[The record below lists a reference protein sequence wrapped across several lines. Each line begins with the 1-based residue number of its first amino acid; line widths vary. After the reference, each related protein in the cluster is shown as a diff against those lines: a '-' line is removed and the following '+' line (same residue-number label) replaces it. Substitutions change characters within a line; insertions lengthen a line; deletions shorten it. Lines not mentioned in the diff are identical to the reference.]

1 MSNDESEDKKY
12 IKNESESEEN
22 EIEKQDKKQK
32 ENISNEEDADYKS
45 EEDEDFN
52 YEEVKKHK
60 KKKLVGN
67 KRKRDIKKKKKVK
80 KEKTAKNK
88 FLLDEAE
95 EDEEEESYGGG
106 EITKEQQEKIYKN
119 YDDRHFKEKN
129 KQLKITDD
137 NEEEIAKRY
146 DEKVIEEQDEEDYLE
161 DLDKRPTSND
171 PKLWLVKCKIGDEKE
186 ILANLYHKYFYFKSK
201 DVKERLKIFS
211 IISYDNLKG
220 KIFIEAFSER
230 DVLYAITGMS
240 NVNPNSVQI
249 IPIDER
255 MQIFEFD
262 KYQKVDINN
271 NQLVRIKHGNYEG
284 DLAKV
289 VFIEDP
295 INKIYISLIP
305 RIYESD
311 KGKIEFNVAAFS
323 KQRSSL
329 RPRQKLFD
337 KSIKYNSEMTTT
349 HEVYGECTKCGKY
362 KFRDGLLIKP
372 VRISSLE
379 TENICPKEEELQK
392 LGCYKDENGIY
403 RDTTDGQKLIISNK
417 KTNSIKYKKGDNIR
431 FLDEEYKDLVGT
443 VISQEGDKIIAK
455 IDNKDMQG
463 NYEFKV
469 DMITISFKPG
479 DNVYAKSGVNKGKNG
494 IVIKYLDDNSYVI
507 YDEITQTKF
516 NAKNTDLILSSEMK
530 FNYEENPMFKIG
542 DLVRIKNSN
551 ILCYIIES
559 TKFILKVVTTRND
572 IKKISV
578 REVEKINLNKR
589 TTYIDG
595 KGNPIAPE
603 NVVKAINGQFKGNKG
618 TIKCIF
624 KKYVFLHNNDYVKTN
639 GIFCEIKDNLE
650 LLGSELLAEN
660 TEKGKVNQRR
670 VPNDI
675 KELIGKTVHV
685 IEGKWKGYN
694 GILIDANDKS
704 IKLELSAKQKTIELP
719 FSYIKE
725 GDVNSAKDNEGLSLT
740 PNSLSMKTPAYYLNE
755 HHS

>member
-1 MSNDESEDKKY
+1 MSNDESDDKKS
-12 IKNESESEEN
+12 IKNESDSEEN
-22 EIEKQDKKQK
+22 FNEKKSRKQK
-32 ENISNEEDADYKS
+32 ENYSNEEDGDYKS
-45 EEDEDFN
+45 EEDEDFD
-52 YEEVKKHK
+52 YEEAKIQK

-67 KRKRDIKKKKKVK
+67 KRKRDIKKKKKAK
-80 KEKTAKNK
+80 KEKTAKSK

-106 EITKEQQEKIYKN
+106 EVTKEQQEKIFKN
-119 YDDRHFKEKN
+119 YDERHFKEKN
-129 KQLKITDD
+129 KQVKITDE
-137 NEEEIAKRY
+137 NEEAIAKRY
-146 DEKVIEEQDEEDYLE
+146 DEKVIEEEEEEDYL
-161 DLDKRPTSND
+161 DNLDKRPTSND

-201 DVKERLKIFS
+201 DVKERVKIFS

-230 DVLYAITGMS
+230 DVLYAISGMS

-249 IPIDER
+249 IPINER

-289 VFIEDP
+289 VYIEDP
-295 INKIYISLIP
+295 INKIYISLVP
-305 RIYESD
+305 RIYESAKD
-311 KGKIEFNVAAFS
+311 KNEFNVAPFS

-329 RPRQKLFD
+329 RPRQKLFE
-337 KSIKYNSEMTTT
+337 KKNKYTEIITT

-362 KFRDGLLIKP
+362 KFKDGLLIRP
-372 VRISSLE
+372 VRITSLE
-379 TENICPKEEELQK
+379 TENIYPKEEELQK
-392 LGCYKDENGIY
+392 LGCSKDENGIY
-403 RDTTDGQKLIISNK
+403 RDKDEQQLIISNK
-417 KTNSIKYKKGDNIR
+417 KINNIKYKKGDNIR
-431 FLDEEYKDLVGT
+431 FLNEEYKDLVGT
-443 VISQEGDKIIAK
+443 VISQEGNKIIAE
-455 IDNKDMQG
+455 INNKEMRG
-463 NYEFKV
+463 HYEFKV

-479 DNVYAKSGVNKGKNG
+479 DIVYAKSGVNKGKNG
-494 IVIKYLDDNSYVI
+494 IVIKYLEDNSYVI

-516 NAKNTDLILSSEMK
+516 TAKNTDLILSSEMK
-530 FNYEENPMFKIG
+530 FNDEENPTFKIG

-572 IKKISV
+572 VKKISV

-624 KKYVFLHNNDYVKTN
+624 KKYVFLHNNDFVRTN

-725 GDVNSAKDNEGLSLT
+725 GDVNSAKDNEDLSLT

>member
-1 MSNDESEDKKY
+1 MSNDESDDKKS
-12 IKNESESEEN
+12 IKNESDSEEYMN
-22 EIEKQDKKQK
+22 EKKSRKQK
-32 ENISNEEDADYKS
+32 ENYSNEEDGDYKS
-45 EEDEDFN
+45 EEDEDFD
-52 YEEVKKHK
+52 YEEAKKQK

-67 KRKRDIKKKKKVK
+67 KRKRDIKKKKKAK
-80 KEKTAKNK
+80 KEKSAKSK

-119 YDDRHFKEKN
+119 YDEKHFKEKN
-129 KQLKITDD
+129 KQVKITDE
-137 NEEEIAKRY
+137 NEEAIAKRY
-146 DEKVIEEQDEEDYLE
+146 DEKVIEEEEEEDYL
-161 DLDKRPTSND
+161 DNLDKRPTSND

-201 DVKERLKIFS
+201 DAKDRVKIFS

-230 DVLYAITGMS
+230 DVLYAISGMS

-249 IPIDER
+249 IPINER

-262 KYQKVDINN
+262 KYQKVDIST

-289 VFIEDP
+289 VYIEDP

-305 RIYESD
+305 RIYESAKD
-311 KGKIEFNVAAFS
+311 KNEFNVAAFS

-329 RPRQKLFD
+329 RPRQKLFN
-337 KSIKYNSEMTTT
+337 KKIKNTSEMITT

-362 KFRDGLLIKP
+362 KFKDGLLIRP

-379 TENICPKEEELQK
+379 TENIYPKEEELQK

-403 RDTTDGQKLIISNK
+403 RDKDEQQLIISNK
-417 KTNSIKYKKGDNIR
+417 KINNIKYKEGDNIR
-431 FLDEEYKDLVGT
+431 FLNEEYKDLVGT
-443 VISQEGDKIIAK
+443 VISQEGNKIIAK
-455 IDNKDMQG
+455 IDNKEMRG

-479 DNVYAKSGVNKGKNG
+479 DIVYAKSGANKGKNG
-494 IVIKYLDDNSYVI
+494 IVIKYLEDNSYVI

-516 NAKNTDLILSSEMK
+516 TAKNTDLILSTEMK
-530 FNYEENPMFKIG
+530 FNDEENPTFKIG

-559 TKFILKVVTTRND
+559 TKFILKVVTTGND
-572 IKKISV
+572 VKKISV
-578 REVEKINLNKR
+578 RDVEKINLNKR

-603 NVVKAINGQFKGNKG
+603 NVVKATNGQFKGNKG

-624 KKYVFLHNNDYVKTN
+624 KKYVFLHNNDFIRTN

-675 KELIGKTVHV
+675 KELLGKTVHV
-685 IEGKWKGYN
+685 VEGKWKGYN